1 MTHRI
6 LWVSW
11 HSNTPTWPK
20 ITDEL
25 QKHDSVLIQLQKK
38 KFRFTVKKCNTSH
51 SARNGR
57 GSCTKDSGRAHPTW
71 SRYIEHVKF
80 TQSQAAF
87 CRNIWTLEAVAFQK
101 PSRNTSISAGY
112 WKGFFAASSFWDS
125 SFTPNMLLSTSVSLF
140 PSLSWLHSFWKI
152 NS

>member
-11 HSNTPTWPK
+11 HSNTPTWPQ

-25 QKHDSVLIQLQKK
+25 QRHIILPLSNSKK
-38 KFRFTVKKCNTSH
+38 KIRFTVKECNTSH
-51 SARNGR
+51 SVRNGR
-57 GSCTKDSGRAHPTW
+57 SSCTKDSGRAHPPW
-71 SRYIEHVKF
+71 SRYIKHVKF

-101 PSRNTSISAGY
+101 PSRGTSISGY

-125 SFTPNMLLSTSVSLF
+125 SFTPNVLLSTSVSPF
-140 PSLSWLHSFWKI
+140 PSLSWLHSLWQI